1 MPGSIPAFATIRI
14 HVTTQLPLS
23 KVPEAKLPALD
34 VLETPPLS
42 LGRMAW
48 LKFRRHKMALVG
60 VGILVFLILY
70 CTLGSFVFSER
81 YANYN
86 ETGIALNPPSARH
99 PFGTDVIGRD
109 ILART
114 IYGGQISLLIGLVA
128 VMIETSVGIIIG
140 ALSGYFGGLVDNL
153 LMRLTESILI
163 IPQIFLLLVM
173 AKFFAGDIPDIHLFG
188 RDFSGSVIVII
199 IIIGLTSWP
208 YLARIVR
215 AEFLSLKENEFVLA
229 ARATGTS
236 TFDIIFRHIL
246 PNSIAPI
253 VVSATLGV
261 ANAITLEAYIS
272 FLGLGVR
279 PPTATWGNMLEGAYN
294 YIDKPYYWL
303 WLFPGL
309 LILLIV
315 LAINFVGD
323 GLRDALD
330 PRSRTV

>member
-1 MPGSIPAFATIRI
+1 MIDPSPE
-14 HVTTQLPLS
+14 PDS
-23 KVPEAKLPALD
+23 KVAALNLD
-34 VLETPPLS
+34 ELETPPLPLS
-42 LGRMAW
+42 KLAW
-48 LKFRRHKMALVG
+48 LRFRRHKMALA
-60 VGILVFLILY
+60 GIAILFLLVLY
-70 CTLGSFVFSER
+70 CIGGAFVYPEK
-81 YANYN
+81 YANFN
-86 ETGIALNPPSARH
+86 DTSIALQPPSFQH
-99 PFGTDVIGRD
+99 PFGTDTIGRD

-114 IYGGQISLLIGLVA
+114 IYGGQISLLIGLTA
-128 VMIETSVGIIIG
+128 VILEVGMGILIG
-140 ALSGYFGGLVDNL
+140 ALSGYFGGWLDAI
-153 LMRLTESILI
+153 LMRFTEAILI

-173 AKFFAGDIPDIHLFG
+173 AKFFAGNIPDVTLFG
-188 RDFSGSVIVII
+188 RELSGSVVVIVV
-199 IIIGLTSWP
+199 IIGLTSWP

-215 AEFLSLKENEFVLA
+215 AEFLSIKENDFILA
-229 ARATGTS
+229 ARAIGTPTS
-236 TFDIIFRHIL
+236 EIIFLHIL

-294 YIDKPYYWL
+294 YIESAYWM

-309 LILLIV
+309 LILFIV

-330 PRSRTV
+330 PRSRAS